1 MSFEHKND
9 SNIYTG
15 HYSPRVEMTENN
27 TLRIFDR
34 PVKSIEVS
42 YENLRK
48 IVTDLID
55 NYTVEGFSKDVSK
68 L

>member
-1 MSFEHKND
+1 
-9 SNIYTG
+9 
-15 HYSPRVEMTENN
+15 MTENN

-34 PVKSIEVS
+34 PVKNIEVS

-48 IVTDLID
+48 TVTDLVD
-55 NYTVEGFSKDVSK
+55 NYTVEGFSKDISK

>member
-1 MSFEHKND
+1 
-9 SNIYTG
+9 
-15 HYSPRVEMTENN
+15 MTENN

-48 IVTDLID
+48 IVTDLVD
-55 NYTVEGFSKDVSK
+55 NYTVEGFSKDISK
-68 L
+68 